1 MSKVVGVGGKRS
13 VGLPEVILGVVVVVS
28 AQSTQLVLVAVG
40 HRVGMRE
47 SPLRLIMTTDWE

>member
-1 MSKVVGVGGKRS
+1 MSKVVGVGAQRS

-40 HRVGMRE
+40 TG
-47 SPLRLIMTTDWE
+47 LG